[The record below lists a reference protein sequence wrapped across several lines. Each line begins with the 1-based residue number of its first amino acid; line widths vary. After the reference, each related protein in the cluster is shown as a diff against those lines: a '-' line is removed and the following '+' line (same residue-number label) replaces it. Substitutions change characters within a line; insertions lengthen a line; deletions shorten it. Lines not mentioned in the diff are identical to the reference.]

1 MIVGTQEQMKVAG
14 LTADDCRDSI
24 GSNKNIQALNLTFWG
39 SQLFAK
45 CRNCNISKFK
55 LSQEM

>member
-1 MIVGTQEQMKVAG
+1 MKVAG